1 MVGLMTRPYDLV
13 IVGGGIV
20 GAWTLWLAQRRFP
33 HWRIVLVERFRNGDG
48 ATAHSAGV
56 LLATGR
62 TPREKRLAAFS
73 AEHYREMRSALALRT
88 SAADVFWIS
97 DAAHVEAL
105 QQVAV
110 DFSIEDESVSPQR
123 LVERLIAP
131 LNVGASEVVLK
142 GGVAVSHDPSA
153 IARGLIEASLRS
165 NNVCCV
171 EGAAVR
177 GVEASQSSVDL
188 LLDDGV
194 RILAER
200 AVVAA
205 GPWLAGEPF
214 VQRFGAL
221 PFMRGLRVKKVV
233 ALHVD
238 QPPPPDAAALF
249 LPEAD
254 AYLMPLPLRRQWLF
268 SFRADQ
274 WDVEPK
280 KHALEIS
287 THDRALALSI
297 VARYGLGSPDDYL
310 GGRVFCDAYTPTG
323 EPLAERVPDTPV
335 VIAGAGSGA
344 GFRLSPG
351 LADEA
356 LRLLSA

>member
-1 MVGLMTRPYDLV
+1 MTRPYDLV

-73 AEHYREMRSALALRT
+73 AEHYREMRGPLALRT
-88 SAADVFWIS
+88 SEADVFWIS
-97 DAAHVEAL
+97 DAARVETL
-105 QQVAV
+105 RQVAV
-110 DFSIEDESVSPQR
+110 DFSIEDDPVSR
-123 LVERLIAP
+123 ERLSDRLMSP
-131 LNVGASEVVLK
+131 LDLGANEVLLK
-142 GGVAVSHDPSA
+142 GGVATSYDPAS

-165 NNVCCV
+165 THVCCV

-177 GVEASQSSVDL
+177 GIQASPTSVDL

-194 RILAER
+194 RILASR
-200 AVVAA
+200 AVIAV
-205 GPWLAGEPF
+205 GPWLASEPF
-214 VQRFGAL
+214 AQSFGAL
-221 PFMRGLRVKKVV
+221 PCVRDLRVKKVV

-238 QPPPPDAAALF
+238 QAPPPDAVALF

-287 THDRALALSI
+287 TQDRALALGI
-297 VARYGLGSPDDYL
+297 VDRYQLGSPDDYL

-356 LRLLSA
+356 LQLLSA